1 MPQHL
6 TVLLGRDKD
15 LLLKFRL
22 RDTPVTDQWV
32 ERMQSRDN
40 YPLDHPD
47 RFYGFGTLEQEQ
59 VRAVAYIQSCITT
72 INLHETIIHRP
83 FEYT

>member
-6 TVLLGRDKD
+6 TVLLGRNKD

-22 RDTPVTDQWV
+22 RDTPVANLWID
-32 ERMQSRDN
+32 RMQSRGD

-47 RFYGFGTLEQEQ
+47 RFYGFGTLEQEHKED
-59 VRAVAYIQSCITT
+59 YW
-72 INLHETIIHRP
+72 INFDSSWYKEFKHK
-83 FEYT
+83 